1 MDLWRDARI
10 RTKVTAGL
18 VVALIGLAGFAG
30 VLVVNKQRDAT
41 AAAQARALAQL
52 SVGVGDLLHQTQRER
67 GRTSQFTSSKG
78 QKFGPELAAQ
88 QRQTD
93 AQLAE
98 YKRLVIAVT
107 GKLPARVRGSLDD
120 VAAALDR
127 VPMLRSQ
134 AAGLTTSPKQII
146 SGYTA
151 INQTLLASIAVAAR
165 TISSPAGAVELQA
178 YLALLS
184 AKEVAGIER
193 AQLANVFTT
202 GRFGAGQLT
211 TVVSLIASQQ
221 AYLTVFERAAAAD
234 VVRDWEAT
242 RNSPAFATVTE
253 LEKTALAGRFGV
265 SPATWFE
272 AATHKIDLYMALE
285 KDEAAGLLAATG
297 RTKAAATRAVRTA
310 LGVAVALLL
319 LTLGIAAAVVVSIT
333 RPLRQVTDVAERIA
347 VGDVSGHLTHR
358 SGDELG
364 RLAESFRE
372 LADYVRESA
381 EVAVAVARGDL
392 TRTPRAR
399 GERDLLGNA
408 MAETVAQLSGMM
420 GQIQTSGQH
429 LSDSAGKLLRA
440 NSDLVANAEET
451 AIKAT
456 SVSAAS
462 GQMIDSIADI
472 SQSTGEAA
480 QVARTAVATAG
491 QAGEVIAGLTKAT
504 SEISGVVAL
513 IEAIASQTKL
523 LALNATI
530 EAARAGSAGKGFAVV
545 AEEVKRLSLQTAEA
559 TTTITNRVG
568 SIEDGALAAA
578 HAIGQIGQIV
588 EQINGIATTIAER
601 VEEQTTTTT
610 AISES
615 VVAVAGAADATTL
628 VTGQSASSAGRLVAM
643 ATELQGLVSHFQ
655 IAEPDTRV
663 ATTI

>member
-1 MDLWRDARI
+1 MRLWRDAKI

-30 VLVVNKQRDAT
+30 ILVVNKQRDAT
-41 AAAQARALAQL
+41 SAAQAGALAQL

-78 QKFGPELAAQ
+78 QKFGPELTAQ

-98 YKRLVIAVT
+98 FKRLVTAVT
-107 GKLPARVRGSLDD
+107 GKLPARVRASLHDIE
-120 VAAALDR
+120 AALDR
-127 VPMLRSQ
+127 VAVLRSQ

-146 SGYTA
+146 GGYTS
-151 INQTLLASIAVAAR
+151 INQTLLGSIAVAAR
-165 TISSPAGAVELQA
+165 VISSPAGAVELQA

-202 GRFGAGQLT
+202 GRFGAGQFTL
-211 TVVSLIASQQ
+211 VVSLMASQQ
-221 AYLTVFERAAAAD
+221 AYLTVFERAAADD
-234 VVRDWEAT
+234 VLHGWGTT
-242 RNSPAFATVTE
+242 RSSPAFATVAE
-253 LEKTALAGRFGV
+253 LEQTALAGRFAV
-265 SPATWFE
+265 RPATWFE
-272 AATHKIDLYMALE
+272 AATSKIDLYKALE
-285 KDEAAGLLAATG
+285 NDEAAGLLAATS
-297 RTKAAATRAVRTA
+297 RSKAAATRAARTA
-310 LGVAVALLL
+310 LGVAVALVL

-347 VGDVSGHLTHR
+347 VGDVSGQLTHR

-364 RLAESFRE
+364 RLADSFRE
-372 LADYVRESA
+372 LAEYVRESA
-381 EVAVAVARGDL
+381 EVAVAVSRGDL
-392 TRTPRAR
+392 TRMPRSR

-408 MAETVAQLSGMM
+408 MAETVAQLSAMM
-420 GQIQTSGQH
+420 GQIQSSGRQ
-429 LSDSAGKLLRA
+429 LSDSAGELLRA
-440 NSDLVANAEET
+440 NSGLVANAEET
-451 AIKAT
+451 ALKAT

-462 GQMIDSIADI
+462 GQMIASIADI

-491 QAGEVIAGLTKAT
+491 QAGEVIASLTKAT

-513 IEAIASQTKL
+513 IQAIASQTNL

-545 AEEVKRLSLQTAEA
+545 ADEVKRLSLQTAEA

-578 HAIGQIGQIV
+578 RAIGQIGQIV

-628 VTGQSASSAGRLVAM
+628 VTGQSASSAERLVVM
-643 ATELQGLVSHFQ
+643 ANDLQGLVSRFQ
-655 IAEPDTRV
+655 IAEPATRV
-663 ATTI
+663 AMA